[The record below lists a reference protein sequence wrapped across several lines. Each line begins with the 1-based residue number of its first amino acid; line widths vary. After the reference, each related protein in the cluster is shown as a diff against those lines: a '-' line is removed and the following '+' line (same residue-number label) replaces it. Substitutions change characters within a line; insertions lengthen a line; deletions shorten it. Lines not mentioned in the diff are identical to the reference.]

1 MGHDM
6 LQLDI
11 HQNIATISMDMTG
24 KSANVLSMAMID
36 ALEKTLSDLEARG
49 DLDGFILCSA
59 KPSGFVFGADITEFE
74 TLPSQEAVRAL
85 QAKAMKL
92 LDHIESSHLVSVAV
106 IHGPVLGG
114 GLELALACDYR
125 VAPEQGRIMAGFP
138 EANLG
143 LILVSQAQRVRP
155 D

>member
-1 MGHDM
+1 
-6 LQLDI
+6 
-11 HQNIATISMDMTG
+11 MTRL
-24 KSANVLSMAMID
+24 K
-36 ALEKTLSDLEARG
+36 KTLSDLEARG

-114 GLELALACDYR
+114 DLNWHWHVITALR
-125 VAPEQGRIMAGFP
+125 PEQGRIMAGFLKP
-138 EANLG
+138 ILG
-143 LILVSQAQRVRP
+143 
-155 D
+155 